1 MTMSTARQIFVNMP
15 VRNLEASKAFFAKL
29 GFEFNPKFTD
39 AKAACM
45 VLSEQGYVM
54 LLERS
59 FFATFTK
66 RELVDASR
74 ATEML
79 VAVSCGS
86 RAEVDALADK
96 ALASG
101 GREAMPA
108 QDHGFMY
115 FRTFYDLDDHHWE
128 VLWMDPA
135 AAS

>member
-1 MTMSTARQIFVNMP
+1 MSTKHQIFVNMP
-15 VRNLEASKAFFAKL
+15 VRDLEASKAFFAKL
-29 GFEFNPKFTD
+29 GFSFHPKFTD

-54 LLERS
+54 LLERG
-59 FFATFTK
+59 FFSTFTK
-66 RELVDASR
+66 RELADASR

-79 VAVSCGS
+79 VALSCES

-96 ALASG
+96 ALSSG
-101 GREAMPA
+101 GREAMPP

-115 FRTFYDLDDHHWE
+115 YRTFYDLDDHHWE